1 MADEN
6 VENTEQ
12 KVPEAVEAPSP
23 GRGSFLGKAKLLL
36 FAGLVIVAECAIAY
50 LLLPAAAETSAVSA
64 SGTAEVDLEEL
75 DDLEKPDPPANDCVE
90 VQLGQYSFS
99 SHQPRTG
106 TTLRIDFEL
115 YGTIEAEEKEAFEE
129 VLEAHKHRI
138 HDQVMVTIRS
148 SELEDLTD
156 AGLGLIKRKIL
167 AKTTATFGKP
177 LLKSVLFHNFSFI
190 EQ

>member
-1 MADEN
+1 MSDEN
-6 VENTEQ
+6 VETTEQ
-12 KVPEAVEAPSP
+12 EASESNETSSK
-23 GRGSFLGKAKLLL
+23 GGGSFLGKAKLLL
-36 FAGLVIVAECAIAY
+36 FAGLVIVGECVIAY
-50 LLLPAAAETSAVSA
+50 LFLPTAAESSAVDA
-64 SGTAEVDLEEL
+64 SQISEANPEEL
-75 DDLEKPDPPANDCVE
+75 GSLEKPDPPANDDVE
-90 VQLGQYSFS
+90 VPLGQYSFS
-99 SHQPRTG
+99 AHQPRTG

-115 YGTIEAEEKEAFEE
+115 YGTIDPKDKDAFGEI
-129 VLEAHKHRI
+129 LEAHKHRI
-138 HDQVMVTIRS
+138 HDQVMVIIRS